1 MAMRTFDHLY
11 GTYEEAVEV
20 VAELNRM
27 GIPPDAINLIESDAD
42 ARLPS
47 DVADDAAQNP
57 AIAGATLGGTVGA
70 GIGALVGVD
79 AISMPFVS
87 PLAAGGWLLPC
98 AVLAVVGAVLGGA
111 VGAVT
116 RLGVTNRRAHSLAAG
131 LQRGDHLVMVRA
143 DDAYGPRIEA
153 VMQAPHRTGNQAAP
167 AHTEAVA
174 VEPSFIAQ
182 QSPAPLL
189 AEHSFHHE

>member
-42 ARLPS
+42 ARLPP
-47 DVADDAAQNP
+47 DVTDDAAQSP
-57 AIAGATLGGTVGA
+57 AVAGATLGGTVGA

-87 PLAAGGWLLPC
+87 QLAASGWLVPC
-98 AVLAVVGAVLGGA
+98 LALGVAGAVVGGL

-116 RLGVTNRRAHSLAAG
+116 RLGVTNRRAHSLASG
-131 LQRGDHLVMVRA
+131 LQRGEHLVMVRA
-143 DDAYGPRIEA
+143 NDAYGARIEA
-153 VMQAPHRTGNQAAP
+153 VMQAPHRTGNQAAAALFEDEFTHRLTLVEDP
-167 AHTEAVA
+167 VA
-174 VEPSFIAQ
+174 
-182 QSPAPLL
+182 APL
-189 AEHSFHHE
+189 EGHGVRHE